1 MNLKSITH
9 PCVIIEVLADVRV
22 EEIIKILIVL
32 FTIGVRANVVIDT
45 LSCVSLVDVTI
56 DVVYDNGVEVLT
68 DANTNF
74 VLSAIADL
82 YFVMAA
88 PGEGSVTFS

>member
-9 PCVIIEVLADVRV
+9 PCVIIDVLADVRV
-22 EEIIKILIVL
+22 EEIIKILVVV

-56 DVVYDNGVEVLT
+56 DAVYDNGVEVLT
-68 DANTNF
+68 DANTSS
-74 VLSAIADL
+74 VLAAINDL
-82 YFVMAA
+82 YFAMPA

>member
-1 MNLKSITH
+1 MTWVVIFNRFTH
-9 PCVIIEVLADVRV
+9 PCVIIDVLADVRV
-22 EEIIKILIVL
+22 EEIIKILVVL

-68 DANTNF
+68 DANANVF
-74 VLSAIADL
+74 ASLMPALEFAV
-82 YFVMAA
+82 
-88 PGEGSVTFS
+88 PKP